1 MIKLKVILYLLPVI
15 LICSCSSD
23 DTDPVKINKSVR
35 YYAIISPT
43 EDTSI
48 LKTVTYTNF
57 NGNVETENV
66 AIFNKTISVPIGTVV
81 NLSASG
87 SKSGVLNIIARVEIY
102 VDNQLVASQ
111 QNDGPGA
118 ASASISVTV
127 Q

>member
-1 MIKLKVILYLLPVI
+1 MTKVKFVLFLFSALFFTN
-15 LICSCSSD
+15 CSSD
-23 DTDPVKINKSVR
+23 DSDPVNTNKSVR

-43 EDTSI
+43 EDTNV
-48 LKTVTYTNF
+48 LKTVTYTDF

-81 NLSASG
+81 SLSASG
-87 SKSGVLNIIARVEIY
+87 STTGVLNIIARVEIY
-102 VDNQLVASQ
+102 IDNQLAVSQ

-118 ASASISVTV
+118 ASATATVTV